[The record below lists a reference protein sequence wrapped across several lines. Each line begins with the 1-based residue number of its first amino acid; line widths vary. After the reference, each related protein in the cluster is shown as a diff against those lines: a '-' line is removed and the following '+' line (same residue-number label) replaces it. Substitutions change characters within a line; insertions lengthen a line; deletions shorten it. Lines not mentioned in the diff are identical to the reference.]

1 MFSFYCRIEQMK
13 TCWSWELDF
22 SLWWKEKRR
31 EIVQIWDGGKEEET
45 CCIGFE
51 LELSGQPYKNHKYI
65 VCIHIYI
72 YFLFWPLKLSKWNDT
87 TVAINI
93 SDVQILVS
101 KDYSPIERSQDFLE
115 NVWFQVWS
123 RERERWVWNIFV
135 GQKARKCSHSKR
147 ILAGDSLT
155 GLSLSLS
162 RVIWTLMD

>member
-22 SLWWKEKRR
+22 SLWCKEKRR

-51 LELSGQPYKNHKYI
+51 LELSGQTYKNHKYI

-87 TVAINI
+87 TVAINT

-115 NVWFQVWS
+115 
-123 RERERWVWNIFV
+123 
-135 GQKARKCSHSKR
+135 KCLISGLEQGTWKVSLEYLCGPESKEVF
-147 ILAGDSLT
+147 T
-155 GLSLSLS
+155 
-162 RVIWTLMD
+162 